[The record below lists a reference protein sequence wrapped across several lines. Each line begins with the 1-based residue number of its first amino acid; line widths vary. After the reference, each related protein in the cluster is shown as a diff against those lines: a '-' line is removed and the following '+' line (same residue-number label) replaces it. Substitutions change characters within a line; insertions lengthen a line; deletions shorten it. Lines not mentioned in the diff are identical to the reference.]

1 MSAPAVP
8 VLRSAT
14 AADADAVTA
23 VHLASRAAAM
33 PWLPVVHTP
42 AETRWWVEHVV
53 LTQFRTWVAAD
64 GDGLPGDEVVGFVSV
79 DDGRL
84 EQLYLRPDRRRQGL
98 GTLLF
103 RRAQQAEPAGFTLAV
118 FTRNAPARAFYERL
132 GCRVVA
138 EGDGRDNEER
148 EPDVTYAWRP

>member
-1 MSAPAVP
+1 VTGVRA
-8 VLRSAT
+8 AT
-14 AADADAVTA
+14 AEDAAAVTA

-33 PWLPVVHTP
+33 PWLPVLHTP

-53 LTQFRTWVAAD
+53 LGELRTWVAVEGED
-64 GDGLPGDEVVGFVSV
+64 VLGFVSV

-84 EQLYLRPDRRRQGL
+84 EQLYLRPDRRRQGI

-103 RRAQQAEPAGFTLAV
+103 RRAQQAEPGGFTFAV
-118 FTRNAPARAFYERL
+118 FARNAPARAFYERL
-132 GCRVVA
+132 GCRLVA

>member
-1 MSAPAVP
+1 VP

-14 AADADAVTA
+14 PADADAVTA

-53 LTQFRTWVAAD
+53 LTQHRTWVAVS
-64 GDGLPGDEVVGFVSV
+64 GDDVLGFVSV

-84 EQLYLRPDRRRQGL
+84 EHLYLRPDRRRQGL

-103 RRAQQAEPAGFTLAV
+103 RQAQQAEPAGFAFAV
-118 FTRNAPARAFYERL
+118 FARNAAARAFYERL
-132 GCRVVA
+132 GCSVVG
-138 EGDGRDNEER
+138 EGDGRDNEEH

>member
-1 MSAPAVP
+1 VP

-14 AADADAVTA
+14 AADADAVA
-23 VHLASRAAAM
+23 EVHLASRAAAL

-53 LTQFRTWVAAD
+53 LTQLRTWVAV
-64 GDGLPGDEVVGFVSV
+64 DEDDVVGFVAV

-84 EQLYLRPDRRRQGL
+84 EQLYLRPDRRRQGI

-103 RRAQQAEPAGFTLAV
+103 RRVQQAEPAGFTCAV

-138 EGDGRDNEER
+138 ESDGRDNEER

>member
-1 MSAPAVP
+1 MP

-14 AADADAVTA
+14 PADADAVTA

-53 LTQFRTWVAAD
+53 LTQYRTWVAT
-64 GDGLPGDEVVGFVSV
+64 GDDVLGFVSV

-84 EQLYLRPDRRRQGL
+84 EQLYLHPDRRRQGI

-103 RRAQQAEPAGFTLAV
+103 RQAQQAEPAGFTFAV
-118 FTRNAPARAFYERL
+118 FTRNASARAFYERL

-138 EGDGRDNEER
+138 ESDGRDNEER

>member
-1 MSAPAVP
+1 MTGVRP
-8 VLRSAT
+8 AT
-14 AADADAVTA
+14 AEDAEAVTA
-23 VHLASRAAAM
+23 VHLASRATAL
-33 PWLPVVHTP
+33 PWLPELHTE

-53 LTQFRTWVAAD
+53 LSAYRTWVAVD
-64 GDGLPGDEVVGFVSV
+64 GEDVLGYVAV

-84 EQLYLRPDRRRQGL
+84 EQLYLRPDRRRQGI

-103 RRAQQAEPAGFTLAV
+103 RQAQAAEPAGFTLAV
-118 FTRNAPARAFYERL
+118 FIRNTAARAFYERL

-138 EGDGRDNEER
+138 ASDGRDNEEH

>member
-1 MSAPAVP
+1 VTGVRPA
-8 VLRSAT
+8 T
-14 AADADAVTA
+14 TGGAAAVTA

-53 LTQFRTWVAAD
+53 LGRFRSWVAVD
-64 GDGLPGDEVVGFVSV
+64 DDVVVGFVSV

-84 EQLYLRPDRRRQGL
+84 EQLYLRPDRQRQGI

-103 RRAQQAEPAGFTLAV
+103 RQAQQAEPGGLTLAV
-118 FTRNAPARAFYERL
+118 FSRNTPARAFYERL
-132 GCRVVA
+132 GCRLVG

-148 EPDVTYAWRP
+148 EPDVTYVWRP

>member
-42 AETRWWVEHVV
+42 AETRWWVEHV
-53 LTQFRTWVAAD
+53 LLSRYRTFA
-64 GDGLPGDEVVGFVSV
+64 F
-79 DDGRL
+79 
-84 EQLYLRPDRRRQGL
+84 
-98 GTLLF
+98 
-103 RRAQQAEPAGFTLAV
+103 AV
-118 FTRNAPARAFYERL
+118 FTCNAPARASYERQ

-138 EGDGRDNEER
+138 ESDGRDNEER

>member
-1 MSAPAVP
+1 MP

-14 AADADAVTA
+14 PADAEAVTA

-53 LTQFRTWVAAD
+53 LTQHRTWVAVS
-64 GDGLPGDEVVGFVSV
+64 GDDVLGFVAV

-84 EQLYLRPDRRRQGL
+84 EQLYLRPDRRREGI

-103 RRAQQAEPAGFTLAV
+103 RRAQQVEPAGFTFAV
-118 FTRNAPARAFYERL
+118 FARNAPARAFYERL
-132 GCRVVA
+132 GCSVIG
-138 EGDGRDNEER
+138 ESDGRDNEER

>member
-1 MSAPAVP
+1 VP

-53 LTQFRTWVAAD
+53 LTQLRTWVAVS
-64 GDGLPGDEVVGFVSV
+64 GEEVLGFVAM

-103 RRAQQAEPAGFTLAV
+103 RQAQQAEPAGFTFAV
-118 FTRNAPARAFYERL
+118 FARNTPARAFYERL

-148 EPDVTYAWRP
+148 ELDVTYAWRP

>member
-1 MSAPAVP
+1 MP
-8 VLRSAT
+8 VLRSA
-14 AADADAVTA
+14 APADADAVTA

-53 LTQFRTWVAAD
+53 LTQLRTWVAVS
-64 GDGLPGDEVVGFVSV
+64 GDDVLGFVAV

-103 RRAQQAEPAGFTLAV
+103 RQAQQAEPAGFTFAV
-118 FTRNAPARAFYERL
+118 FARNAPARAFYERL

-138 EGDGRDNEER
+138 RSDGRGNEER
-148 EPDVTYAWRP
+148 EPDITYAWRP

>member
-1 MSAPAVP
+1 VP
-8 VLRSAT
+8 VLRWAT
-14 AADADAVTA
+14 PADADAVTA

-33 PWLPVVHTP
+33 PWLPVVHSP

-53 LTQFRTWVAAD
+53 LTQHRTWVAVS
-64 GDGLPGDEVVGFVSV
+64 GDDVLGFVAV
-79 DDGRL
+79 GDGRL

-98 GTLLF
+98 GTLLS
-103 RRAQQAEPAGFTLAV
+103 RQAQQAEPAGFTFAV
-118 FTRNAPARAFYERL
+118 FARNAPARAFYERL

-138 EGDGRDNEER
+138 EGDGRDNEEC